1 MNEFLRKSMLA
12 AAIALAAQFGAGN
25 AIAQETANSAAFW
38 LQEHARSEQH
48 LRPAQH
54 QPMRVR
60 RLVPN
65 RKLARPTI
73 WQAPAGARD
82 APAPDGAAP
91 SAPGTTPPTEAVMPP
106 AETATSP
113 AAIAPPTEATATPGA
128 EPTSPQPASAPQNAD
143 AVAAPP
149 IVSAPASSI
158 SIAVVG
164 DNVGY
169 WLAQGL
175 ADAAA
180 EGPAEGGARMVVVR
194 KTRDSSGLVRDDF
207 YDWQK
212 NLREILSGP
221 EKFGAAVILIGS
233 NDLQELR
240 DSAGRYESLTPRWR
254 VLYAARV
261 DAFIAQ
267 FKERNIPF
275 FWVGLPIMRSEH
287 YASEIGELNEIYR
300 AHTEAAGGKFVDA
313 WDAFAD
319 EGGRYSVFGPDVNGQ
334 IVKLRTGDGIHFTKA
349 GARKLA
355 YFAEQAMRP
364 LLEIR
369 KPQPEAA
376 IAALAP
382 ASVGPAGPTLPPSLA
397 APAAAPR
404 LALPAPPPPKPL
416 AGPIL
421 PLTAPPI
428 APGGGLAG
436 SSDAARRSEEARAT
450 IAPDLALGRET
461 PAPAG
466 RADDFAWPPR

>member
-12 AAIALAAQFGAGN
+12 AAIALAAPVGAGS

-73 WQAPAGARD
+73 WH
-82 APAPDGAAP
+82 APDGAAP
-91 SAPGTTPPTEAVMPP
+91 SVPGMAPPAGGVTPPAD
-106 AETATSP
+106 TATSP
-113 AAIAPPTEATATPGA
+113 AAPAPPTEATATPGA
-128 EPTSPQPASAPQNAD
+128 EPTSPQPAAAPQNAD
-143 AVAAPP
+143 TVAAPP
-149 IVSAPASSI
+149 IVSAPAASI

-180 EGPAEGGARMVVVR
+180 ETPAEGGARMVVVR

-212 NLREILSGP
+212 NLREILTGS
-221 EKFGAAVILIGS
+221 EKFDAVALMIGS

-240 DSAGRYESLTPRWR
+240 DSTGRYEPLTPRWR
-254 VLYAARV
+254 TLYAARV

-267 FKERNIPF
+267 FKERNVPF

-300 AHTEAAGGKFVDA
+300 THTEAAGGKFVDV
-313 WDAFAD
+313 WDGFAD
-319 EGGRYSVFGPDVNGQ
+319 EGGRYSVFGPNVNGQ
-334 IVKLRTGDGIHFTKA
+334 IVKLRTGDGIHFTRA

-355 YFAEQAMRP
+355 YFTEQAMRP

-382 ASVGPAGPTLPPSLA
+382 ASVGPAPGATVPPSLA
-397 APAAAPR
+397 PPAAAPHS
-404 LALPAPPPPKPL
+404 ALPAPPPKPL

-428 APGGGLAG
+428 TPGAGLAG
-436 SSDAARRSEEARAT
+436 SADAGRRSEEARAT
-450 IAPDLALGRET
+450 IAPDLAFGRET

-466 RADDFAWPPR
+466 RADDFVWPPR